1 MKERTVEANSSKG
14 DLQERELQSPKG
26 KPEVTSSGDASTAA
40 ASSVRVSQAPPANDL
55 HEFDADVLEDFDS
68 AHALFKDLRG
78 RCPVAHSSDFE
89 GFWVLTKYKDV
100 ISTLS
105 NSDTFSTAVQ
115 NVVPRVAT
123 SGRRPPLHLD
133 PPEHTPYRRA
143 ITPLFYPDR
152 MAYWEPVVRRIV
164 VDLLAPVI
172 ARGHGDICLDFSYR
186 LPIFVLAE
194 FFHIPAKQAEKIR
207 DIGADFNRALQVRDT
222 ATLEQTSLFLYEVAR
237 DIIALRKQSPLDPAV
252 DPTSALLAAR
262 HEGRPL
268 PDEMILGTIRQL
280 LVVGIIAPTTF
291 TGSMVMHFARHPE
304 HHALLK
310 SDPSLIPAAL
320 EELLRL
326 YTPYRGFA
334 RTPKHDVEIG
344 GRLIRKGEPIALA
357 FTSANRDPDAF
368 DHPDEFRLDRPG
380 DKQHMAF
387 GRGSHQCAGA
397 PLARL
402 MLRVTL
408 EELIART
415 SGFEITGPV
424 PMTTWPE
431 YGPLSVPVEFR

>member
-1 MKERTVEANSSKG
+1 MVQRG
-14 DLQERELQSPKG
+14 D
-26 KPEVTSSGDASTAA
+26 
-40 ASSVRVSQAPPANDL
+40 PPPHNDL
-55 HEFDADVLEDFDS
+55 HEFDADVPETFDS
-68 AHALFKDLRG
+68 VHDMFRDLRG
-78 RCPVAHSSDFE
+78 TCPVAHSADFE
-89 GFWVLTKYKDV
+89 GFWVLTKYDDV
-100 ISTLS
+100 VGTLAD
-105 NSDTFSTAVQ
+105 SDNFSTAIQ

-143 ITPLFYPDR
+143 ITPLFGRDR
-152 MAYWEPVVRRIV
+152 MDELEPLVRKIV
-164 VDLLAPVI
+164 VDLLQPVI
-172 ARGHGDICLDFSYR
+172 DQQQADICLDFSYK

-194 FFHIPAKQAEKIR
+194 FFHIPPAQAEKIR
-207 DIGADFNRALQVRDT
+207 NIGADYNRALQHKDMEKVQ
-222 ATLEQTSLFLYEVAR
+222 ATSEFLYDVAR
-237 DIIALRKQSPLDPAV
+237 DIIELRKAEPLDPEK

-262 HEGRPL
+262 LDGEPL
-268 PDEMILGTIRQL
+268 AEPMILGTIRQL

-291 TGSMVMHFARHPE
+291 IGSMTIHFARHPE
-304 HHALLK
+304 HHAMLRN
-310 SDPSLIPAAL
+310 DPALAPAAL

-334 RTPKHDVEIG
+334 RTAKQDTEIR
-344 GRLIRKGEPIALA
+344 GRNIRKNEPIALS
-357 FTSANRDPDAF
+357 FTSANRDADAF
-368 DHPDEFRLDRPG
+368 ENPDEFRLDRPG

-387 GRGSHQCAGA
+387 GRGAHQCAGA

-415 SGFEITGPV
+415 NGFEITGDI

-431 YGPLSVPVEFR
+431 YGPLSVPVRFL

>member
-1 MKERTVEANSSKG
+1 MPDSK
-14 DLQERELQSPKG
+14 
-26 KPEVTSSGDASTAA
+26 T
-40 ASSVRVSQAPPANDL
+40 L
-55 HEFDADVLEDFDS
+55 HEFDADVPETFDS
-68 AHALFKDLRG
+68 VHELFADLRQ
-78 RCPVAHSSDFE
+78 RCPVAHSTDFE
-89 GFWVLTKYKDV
+89 GFWVLTRYADV
-100 ISTLS
+100 ARALS
-105 NSDTFSTAVQ
+105 QADLFSTAVQ

-143 ITPLFYPDR
+143 ITPLFRKER
-152 MAYWEPVVRRIV
+152 MDYWEPVVRRLV

-172 ARGHGDICLDFSYR
+172 AQGEADICLDFSYK

-194 FFHIPAKQAEKIR
+194 FFHIPPEEAAKIR
-207 DIGADFNRALQVRDT
+207 DIGADYNRALQNKDMAKVQ
-222 ATLEQTSLFLYEVAR
+222 QTSLFLYEVAR
-237 DIIALRKQSPLDPAV
+237 GIIEMRKQAPLDPGE

-262 HEGRPL
+262 HKGEPL
-268 PDEMILGTIRQL
+268 PDELILGTIRQL

-291 TGSMVMHFARHPE
+291 TGSMVIHLARHPE
-304 HHALLK
+304 HHRMLK
-310 SDPSLIPAAL
+310 DDPSLIPAAL

-334 RTPKHDVEIG
+334 RTPKRDIEIG
-344 GRLIRKGEPIALA
+344 GRLIRRDEPVALA

-368 DHPDEFRLDRPG
+368 EEPDSFRLDRPG
-380 DKQHMAF
+380 DKPHMAF
-387 GRGSHQCAGA
+387 GRGPHQCAGA

-402 MLRVTL
+402 MLRITL

-415 SGFEITGPV
+415 DGFEITGEV

-431 YGPLSVPVEFR
+431 YGPLTVPVRFLQGGDTRAASQGK